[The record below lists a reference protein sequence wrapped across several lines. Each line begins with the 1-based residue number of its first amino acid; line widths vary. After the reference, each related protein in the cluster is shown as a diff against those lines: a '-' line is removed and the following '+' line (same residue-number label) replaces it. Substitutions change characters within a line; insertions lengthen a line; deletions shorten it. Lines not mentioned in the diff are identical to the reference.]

1 MENVTIEDVKV
12 IETRLGIE
20 LTNEQRVGIL
30 QQYQRVVMDKGESWN
45 VIIEDLERLLKSIK
59 GKT

>member
-1 MENVTIEDVKV
+1 MENVTIDDVKV
-12 IETRLGIE
+12 IEISLGME

-45 VIIEDLERLLKSIK
+45 VIIEDLIK
-59 GKT
+59 VYANNRKHR

>member
-1 MENVTIEDVKV
+1 MENVKIEDVKV

-45 VIIEDLERLLKSIK
+45 VIIEDLMKVYANN
-59 GKT
+59 

>member
-45 VIIEDLERLLKSIK
+45 VIIEDLIK
-59 GKT
+59 IYANNKEL

>member
-45 VIIEDLERLLKSIK
+45 VIIEDLIK
-59 GKT
+59 VYANN

>member
-45 VIIEDLERLLKSIK
+45 VIIEDLIK
-59 GKT
+59 VYANNKEL

>member
-45 VIIEDLERLLKSIK
+45 VIIEDLMKVYANNTKL
-59 GKT
+59 

>member
-1 MENVTIEDVKV
+1 MENVTIDDVKI
-12 IETRLGIE
+12 IETRLGME

-45 VIIEDLERLLKSIK
+45 IIIEDLIK
-59 GKT
+59 VYANNTKL

>member
-12 IETRLGIE
+12 IETSLGIE

-45 VIIEDLERLLKSIK
+45 VIIEDLMKLYANNKEL
-59 GKT
+59 

>member
-45 VIIEDLERLLKSIK
+45 VIIEHLMKVYANNKEL
-59 GKT
+59 

>member
-1 MENVTIEDVKV
+1 MENVKIEDVKV

-20 LTNEQRVGIL
+20 LTNGQRLGIL

-45 VIIEDLERLLKSIK
+45 VIIEDLMKVYANN
-59 GKT
+59 

>member
-45 VIIEDLERLLKSIK
+45 VIIEDLIKSICSQ
-59 GKT
+59 

>member
-20 LTNEQRVGIL
+20 LTNGQRLGIL

-45 VIIEDLERLLKSIK
+45 VIIEDLMKVYANNKEL
-59 GKT
+59 